1 MSYYSIC
8 LRGDRFVAVREPK
21 HNNYEGHV
29 YGTFNKHPNAE
40 SAIQEY
46 QEYIKKK
53 YNDGLSSEEHAR
65 SDLNRMPTLNHRI
78 SSLVEL
84 VKLIKE
90 ETKPK

>member
-8 LRGDRFVAVREPK
+8 LRGDHFVAVPDPK

-46 QEYIKKK
+46 REYIKKK
-53 YNDGLSSEEHAR
+53 YNDGRSAEEHAR
-65 SDLNRMPTLNHRI
+65 SDLNRMPTLKHRI
-78 SSLVEL
+78 SSLVEQIIE
-84 VKLIKE
+84 V
-90 ETKPK
+90 TKSK

>member
-8 LRGDRFVAVREPK
+8 LRGDHFVAVPDPK

-46 QEYIKKK
+46 RDLVKTK
-53 YNDGLSSEEHAR
+53 YSGEHERSAEEHAR
-65 SDLNRMPTLNHRI
+65 SDLNRMPTLKHMI
-78 SSLVEL
+78 SSLVE
-84 VKLIKE
+84 KIKE